1 MEEVKTR
8 AIVLRTVKYG
18 DNAIIADLLTE
29 AQGRVSFLVRIPKT
43 ARGRV
48 RRQHFLPLTLLSI
61 DYDFRLRSSLQRLR
75 EVRIDQPYLHIPI
88 NPSKQAILLFLAE
101 FLTYATRDEQQ
112 NVPLFL
118 FIRSSLLWLDETEAR
133 FANFHLV
140 FMARMSRF
148 LGFWPNLED
157 YHEGC
162 YFDLRGA
169 TFTPLRPLHPDF
181 LPPEDAAHV
190 GLLMRISYHYAR
202 FSSDTRGA
210 QPHRRDH
217 AVLLPPPRTQHA
229 RSPFPSRAPRTV
241 CRRMTTRSEDGLQK
255 RDLRSQVTQGNCSAG
270 IPLAIRQTI
279 PAIQQQVLAM
289 ATTLSCQTFGRTS
302 FFSYFCSIVAT

>member
-61 DYDFRLRSSLQRLR
+61 DYDFRLRRSSQRLR

-148 LGFWPNLED
+148 LGFWPTLED
-157 YHEGC
+157 
-162 YFDLRGA
+162 
-169 TFTPLRPLHPDF
+169 
-181 LPPEDAAHV
+181 
-190 GLLMRISYHYAR
+190 
-202 FSSDTRGA
+202 
-210 QPHRRDH
+210 
-217 AVLLPPPRTQHA
+217 
-229 RSPFPSRAPRTV
+229 
-241 CRRMTTRSEDGLQK
+241 
-255 RDLRSQVTQGNCSAG
+255 
-270 IPLAIRQTI
+270 
-279 PAIQQQVLAM
+279 
-289 ATTLSCQTFGRTS
+289 
-302 FFSYFCSIVAT
+302 

>member
-1 MEEVKTR
+1 MATTPSSPTYSPRHKDACR
-8 AIVLRTVKYG
+8 FSYA
-18 DNAIIADLLTE
+18 
-29 AQGRVSFLVRIPKT
+29 SPKT

-190 GLLMRISYHYAR
+190 GLLMRISYPTMHV
-202 FSSDTRGA
+202 FLPTREERNRIAGIMLA
-210 QPHRRDH
+210 YYRLHVPNM
-217 AVLLPPPRTQHA
+217 P
-229 RSPFPSRAPRTV
+229 
-241 CRRMTTRSEDGLQK
+241 
-255 RDLRSQVTQGNCSAG
+255 DLRSLPVLRELFAG
-270 IPLAIRQTI
+270 
-279 PAIQQQVLAM
+279 
-289 ATTLSCQTFGRTS
+289 G
-302 FFSYFCSIVAT
+302 

>member
-140 FMARMSRF
+140 FMACMSRF

-190 GLLMRISYHYAR
+190 GLLMRISYPTMHV
-202 FSSDTRGA
+202 FLPTREERNRIAGIMLA
-210 QPHRRDH
+210 YYRLHVPNMPD
-217 AVLLPPPRTQHA
+217 L
-229 RSPFPSRAPRTV
+229 PSRAPRTV
-241 CRRMTTRSEDGLQK
+241 CRRMTTRSEDGLPK

-270 IPLAIRQTI
+270 RPLAIRQTI

>member
-8 AIVLRTVKYG
+8 AVVLRTVKYG

-88 NPSKQAILLFLAE
+88 NPSKQTILLFLAE

-190 GLLMRISYHYAR
+190 GLLMRISYPTMHV
-202 FSSDTRGA
+202 FLPTREERNRIAGIMLA
-210 QPHRRDH
+210 YYRLHVPNM
-217 AVLLPPPRTQHA
+217 P
-229 RSPFPSRAPRTV
+229 
-241 CRRMTTRSEDGLQK
+241 
-255 RDLRSQVTQGNCSAG
+255 DLRSLPVLRELFAG
-270 IPLAIRQTI
+270 
-279 PAIQQQVLAM
+279 
-289 ATTLSCQTFGRTS
+289 G
-302 FFSYFCSIVAT
+302 